1 MTYASLD
8 IAAEFDGKV
17 WPFGPPVTLL
27 APHTHR
33 ELELNL
39 ITAGEGVYLVD
50 DQRYDLHAGTLIWLF
65 PRQEHLL
72 LRASPDFRMWI
83 VVLTRRMLQ
92 RTCRTPW
99 SAELLRPRPSGVF
112 CQRLSLDRMESL
124 SDSLQRVIDLGDQP
138 DRHNAALADALLT
151 AWAEHHEA
159 QVIGPT
165 ADVHPAVERAAR
177 LIRTGEADASLDE
190 IAHAAGLSPSYLS
203 RLFKQHTGISL
214 SSFRQRRRLD
224 RFLEIY
230 GKGRRYNLTEA
241 ALAAGFG
248 SYPQFHRVF
257 RQAFGHSPAEHRR
270 RLS

>member
-1 MTYASLD
+1 MVSAKLH
-8 IAAEFDGKV
+8 IAAEYDGKV
-17 WPFGPPVTLL
+17 WPFGPPVTLSS
-27 APHTHR
+27 PHTHR

-50 DQRYDLHAGTLIWLF
+50 DRRYDLHTGTLIWLY
-65 PRQEHLL
+65 PQQEHLL
-72 LRASPDFRMWI
+72 LRASTDFRMWI

-99 SAELLRPRPSGVF
+99 SADLLRPRPSVVF
-112 CQRLSLDRMESL
+112 CQRLPRDRMESL
-124 SDSLQRVIDLGDQP
+124 ATTFERVCALGDQP

-177 LIRTGEADASLDE
+177 LIRAGKADASLDE

-203 RLFKQHTGISL
+203 RLFKRHTGMSL

-230 GKGRRYNLTEA
+230 GKGRRHNLTEA

-257 RQAFGHSPAEHRR
+257 REAFGYGPAEYRR
-270 RLS
+270 RIA

>member
-1 MTYASLD
+1 MAYANLHIPTD
-8 IAAEFDGKV
+8 YDGKV
-17 WPFGPPVTLL
+17 WPSGPPVPLSS
-27 APHTHR
+27 PHTHR

-39 ITAGEGVYLVD
+39 ITVGEGVYLVD
-50 DQRYDLHAGTLIWLF
+50 DQRYDLHAGTLIWLY
-65 PRQEHLL
+65 PQQEHLL
-72 LRASPDFRMWI
+72 LRATADFRMWI

-92 RTCRTPW
+92 RVCRTPW
-99 SAELLRPRPSGVF
+99 AAELLRARPSGVF
-112 CQRLSLDRMESL
+112 CERLNLDRMESL
-124 SDSLQRVIDLGDQP
+124 SNSLQRVEALGDQP

-177 LIRTGEADASLDE
+177 LIRSGETDASLDE
-190 IAHAAGLSPSYLS
+190 IADAAGLSPSYLS
-203 RLFKQHTGISL
+203 RLFKQHTGMSL

-230 GKGRRYNLTEA
+230 GKGRRHNLTEA

-257 RQAFGHSPAEHRR
+257 RQTFGYSPAEHRR
-270 RLS
+270 RVS